1 MGRGVY
7 SVLLGDYGFMRSIY
21 DIQKDIAAASH
32 RLNNLILEKK
42 LTVAAMRGAEA
53 SSQIL
58 TEQLME
64 RLKNDTSPKRDI
76 LNN

>member
-1 MGRGVY
+1 
-7 SVLLGDYGFMRSIY
+7 MRSIY
-21 DIQKDIAAASH
+21 DIQKDIALVSH

-53 SSQIL
+53 SAQIL

-64 RLKNDTSPKRDI
+64 RMKNDTSTKRDVS
-76 LNN
+76 NN